1 MADFEEIRKRAK
13 EDFDKTWRE
22 TAAPVMGKGKFK
34 FPKRKGKEH
43 LLMKYVF
50 QIRKTLLD
58 MGFDEVITPVIQPPE
73 EIVKQYGP
81 EAPAILDRIYYLA
94 ALPRPDIGL
103 SNRKKEQITG
113 KIPGFGKFD
122 PLQEILMR
130 YKRGEIEGGED
141 FTEILI
147 KELGVDTAQAHFMI
161 NEVFPELK
169 NIRPEPLNLSLIS
182 HATTAW
188 FPTLARMQDTSE
200 FPVMLFSMVWRF
212 RREQKEDAKHLRAH
226 LNLSMVV
233 MDPNFKID
241 NGKELTEKFFK
252 SLGFSEVKFETKPN
266 QPAYYAPGTNY
277 EVFIR
282 HPKIGWIEVTE
293 IGMYSPVALANYK
306 IPYPVFNSGPGLGR
320 IVMALEK
327 IDDIRVLYY
336 PHTFRGDFTDKE
348 LAQSI
353 ELIQKPET
361 EEGKKLVKII
371 EEGIL
376 KHADDIGVVKSEVFS
391 GTVKGKP
398 LKLSICEIEEGKKLL
413 GPGGLN
419 DLYVYSGDIVAVKP
433 GNAKF
438 ADVEAK
444 GAKVMSFLEALS
456 NELAARLEKG
466 ERGMMTIKYVDTLP
480 SLNLKLT
487 KEAERFMQDNQKEV
501 KIASPIFVDVE
512 GV

>member
-1 MADFEEIRKRAK
+1 MADFEEIKRAAK
-13 EDFDKTWRE
+13 EDFEKAWRE
-22 TAAPVMGKGKFK
+22 TAASVIGKGDFK
-34 FPKRKGKEH
+34 YPKRKGKEH

-50 QIRKTLLD
+50 QIRKALLE
-58 MGFDEVITPVIQPPE
+58 MGFDEVVTPMIQPPE

-103 SNRKKEQITG
+103 SNRKREQITA
-113 KIPGFGKFD
+113 KIPGFSKFD
-122 PLQEILMR
+122 QLQEILMK
-130 YKRGEIEGGED
+130 YKRSEIEGGED
-141 FTEILI
+141 FTETLV

-169 NIRPEPLNLSLIS
+169 NIKPEPLNLSLIS

-188 FPTLARMQDTSE
+188 FPTLARMQDTAE

-212 RREQKEDAKHLRAH
+212 RREQKEDSKHLRAH

-233 MDPNFKID
+233 MDRNFKIE

-252 SLGFSEVKFETKPN
+252 ALGFTEVKFEPKPN

-277 EVFIR
+277 EVFIK
-282 HPKIGWIEVTE
+282 HPKIGWIEVSE

-306 IPYPVFNSGPGLGR
+306 IDYPVFNSGPGLGR

-327 IDDIRVLYY
+327 IDDIRALYY
-336 PHTFRGDFTDKE
+336 PHTFKGEINDKEIANSITFELEPSTKEGKE
-348 LAQSI
+348 LA
-353 ELIQKPET
+353 
-361 EEGKKLVKII
+361 KKI
-371 EEGIL
+371 EEGIR
-376 KHADDIGVVKSEVFS
+376 KHADDVGVVKNEIFNGKV
-391 GTVKGKP
+391 GGKDVKV
-398 LKLSICEIEEGKKLL
+398 SICEIEEGKKLL

-419 DLYVYSGDIVAVKP
+419 ELYVYDGNIVAVKP
-433 GNAKF
+433 GNPKF
-438 ADVEAK
+438 AEIEAK
-444 GAKVMSFLEALS
+444 GIKVMSFLEALS
-456 NELAARLEKG
+456 NGIAARLEKG
-466 ERGMMTIKYVDTLP
+466 ERGMITIKYVDTLP
-480 SLNLKLT
+480 SLNLKVN
-487 KEAERFMQDNQKEV
+487 KEVERCMTDNQKEV